1 MNKVSRTKESSCIE
15 VAEFCNEGDE
25 GDLAEYSGVGD
36 QAGSL
41 DHMEWFPDVNLE
53 DKLAARVE

>member
-1 MNKVSRTKESSCIE
+1 MV
-15 VAEFCNEGDE
+15 VDQ

-41 DHMEWFPDVNLE
+41 DHMERFPDVNLE
-53 DKLAARVE
+53 DKLAEGVE